1 MDDKENNEE
10 LRPTKMRGVAFPKAK
25 YGVIAAIIIIVVV
38 NLIYYKDFLISLL
51 NQTKNLCVELSG
63 SI

>member
-25 YGVIAAIIIIVVV
+25 YGVIAAIIIIVVMIICV
-38 NLIYYKDFLISLL
+38 NLNLIIKILKPL
-51 NQTKNLCVELSG
+51 VF
-63 SI
+63 